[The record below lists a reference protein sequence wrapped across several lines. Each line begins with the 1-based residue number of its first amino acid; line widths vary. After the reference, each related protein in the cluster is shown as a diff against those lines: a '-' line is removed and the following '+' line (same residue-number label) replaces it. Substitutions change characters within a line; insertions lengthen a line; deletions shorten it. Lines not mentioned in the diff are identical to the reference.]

1 MISQNSLTGTLFH
14 YVMADYNAIKSSLDK
29 NGELMIRLDTGDKI
43 ELHKHN
49 VSFEDANKEI
59 VIDAG
64 TETIWIPADKIAYY
78 WIHREG
84 FEKE

>member
-1 MISQNSLTGTLFH
+1 
-14 YVMADYNAIKSSLDK
+14 MADYDAIKSSVDK

-49 VSFEDANKEI
+49 VTFEDSRKEI

-64 TETIWIPADKIAYY
+64 TEIIWIPAEKVAYY